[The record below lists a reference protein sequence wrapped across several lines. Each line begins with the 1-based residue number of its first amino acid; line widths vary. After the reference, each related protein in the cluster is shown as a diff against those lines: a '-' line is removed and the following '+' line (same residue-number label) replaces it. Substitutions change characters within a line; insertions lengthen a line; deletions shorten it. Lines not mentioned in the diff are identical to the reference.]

1 MRLKRLL
8 MSLIALLMMM
18 TASAQDIITRVN
30 GSSIRAKVEEVSA
43 TVVKYRAADNLQG
56 PLYSIPVSEVATI
69 TYRNGKFDRFNPLTQ
84 AAIDSIAASQNAAS
98 TQPQQQLSDSYLLSL
113 DQRRNLSENP
123 INLRESAKKL
133 RYIGWIGGGTL
144 FVGGIIVAV
153 TDGTNGFWNFSAEGN
168 CSLES
173 ALSVSFMG
181 AGVALCTTCN
191 IIAHNKI
198 KKANMLD
205 SYNASVIETDVLKLK
220 GSTLSLGMNVMG
232 ERMTRSYSF
241 GPSVSINF

>member
-8 MSLIALLMMM
+8 MSLIALLMMV

-69 TYRNGKFDRFNPLTQ
+69 TYRNGKLDRFNPLTQ
-84 AAIDSIAASQNAAS
+84 AAIDSIAASQNEAS
-98 TQPQQQLSDSYLLSL
+98 TQPQQQFSDSYLLSL
-113 DQRRNLSENP
+113 TETPEDSP
-123 INLRESAKKL
+123 AGKLRKTAKKL
-133 RYIGWIGGGTL
+133 KLIGWGGGGAIVVT
-144 FVGGIIVAV
+144 GGILMICSQVAAGG
-153 TDGTNGFWNFSAEGN
+153 DGSPGLLYASCG
-168 CSLES
+168 
-173 ALSVSFMG
+173 VIG

-191 IIAHNKI
+191 IIANNKI

>member
-8 MSLIALLMMM
+8 MSLIALLMMV

-69 TYRNGKFDRFNPLTQ
+69 TYRNGKLDRFNPLTQ

-113 DQRRNLSENP
+113 DQRRNISGDP
-123 INLRESAKKL
+123 IKLRKSAKKL
-133 RYIGWIGGGTL
+133 KMIGWIGGGTL
-144 FVGGIIVAV
+144 FLGGALVFILQSQEP
-153 TDGTNGFWNFSAEGN
+153 DG
-168 CSLES
+168 
-173 ALSVSFMG
+173 LSGSGAAARG
-181 AGVALCTTCN
+181 AGSFLVASGIATGITCN

>member
-8 MSLIALLMMM
+8 MSLIALLMVM

-30 GSSIRAKVEEVSA
+30 GSAIRAKVEEVSA

-69 TYRNGKFDRFNPLTQ
+69 TYRNGKLDRFNPLTQ

-98 TQPQQQLSDSYLLSL
+98 TQPQQQFSDSYLLSL
-113 DQRRNLSENP
+113 DQRNNISGDP
-123 INLRESAKKL
+123 IKLRKNAKKL
-133 RYIGWIGGGTL
+133 RYVGWIGGGTL
-144 FVGGIIVAV
+144 LVGGALVFILQSQEPDGLGGDGGVAV
-153 TDGTNGFWNFSAEGN
+153 GVG
-168 CSLES
+168 
-173 ALSVSFMG
+173 SFL
-181 AGVALCTTCN
+181 VASGLATGITCN
-191 IIAHNKI
+191 IIANNKI